1 MGVGGDLELVLSS
14 VVSRNIFML
23 VSQVVSV
30 YFVELGLLYLLLL
43 FVDG

>member
-1 MGVGGDLELVLSS
+1 MGVGGDLELVLSG

-23 VSQVVSV
+23 VGQVVSV

-43 FVDG
+43 FVDW

>member
-1 MGVGGDLELVLSS
+1 VGVGGDLELVLSG

-23 VSQVVSV
+23 VGQVVSV

-43 FVDG
+43 FVDW

>member
-1 MGVGGDLELVLSS
+1 VGVGGDLELVLSS